1 MPPAVT
7 VLATGGTIAS
17 TDTAEGPAPSQAG
30 DELIEAVPELAEYAD
45 LAVEEVAQVPSFEMT
60 FDVAFD
66 LADRADRAAREA
78 DGVVVT
84 HGTDTMEES
93 AYLLDLVG
101 EYDAPVVF
109 TGAQRRDDELSADG
123 PANLLA
129 AVRTAAHDRF
139 EDGVYLA
146 FDEEVHAARTVTKAH
161 TSKLSAF
168 ESPETGPVASLDR
181 EAVRIHREPK
191 SETPTI
197 PVDGLSAS
205 VSVVHSGLG
214 ASADPLE
221 RALEAG
227 SDGIVLSATGLGNTT
242 AELGDAIASVVDRG
256 IPVVVASRCHAG
268 TTGAVYATPGGGATL
283 ADHGA
288 IFAGDLRPHKAR
300 LKLLVALSYTDDSAA
315 VRALFEERDA

>member
-1 MPPAVT
+1 MSPTVT

-17 TDTAEGPAPSQAG
+17 TDTAEGPAPSRAG
-30 DELIEAVPELAEYAD
+30 DELVEAVPELAEYAD

-66 LADRADRAAREA
+66 LADAAERAAREA

-101 EYDAPVVF
+101 EHDAPVVF

-129 AVRTAAHDRF
+129 AVRAAAHDRF
-139 EDGVYLA
+139 SAGVYLA
-146 FDEEVHAARTVTKAH
+146 FDEEVHTARDVTKVH
-161 TSKLSAF
+161 TSKLDAF

-181 EAVRIHREPK
+181 DAVRIHREPK

-197 PVDGLSAS
+197 PVEGLSAS
-205 VSVVHSGLG
+205 VVVVHSGLG

-221 RALEAG
+221 RALDAG
-227 SDGIVLSATGLGNTT
+227 ADGIVLSATGLGNTT
-242 AELGDAIASVVDRG
+242 AELGEAVAAMDGGVS
-256 IPVVVASRCHAG
+256 VVVASRCHAG

-283 ADHGA
+283 AEHGVV
-288 IFAGDLRPHKAR
+288 FAGDLRPHKAR
-300 LKLLVALSYTDDSAA
+300 LKLLCGLSHDESE
-315 VRALFEERDA
+315 VRALFEEHGA

>member
-1 MPPAVT
+1 MPPTVT
-7 VLATGGTIAS
+7 ILATGGTIAS
-17 TDTAEGPAPSQAG
+17 TDTAEGPAPSRAG
-30 DELIEAVPELAEYAD
+30 DELIEAVPELGEYTD
-45 LAVEEVAQVPSFEMT
+45 LAVEEVAQVPSFEVT
-60 FDVAFD
+60 FEVAFD
-66 LADRADRAAREA
+66 LADAAERAASGA

-139 EDGVYLA
+139 SEGVYLA
-146 FDEEVHAARTVTKAH
+146 FNEEVHAAREVTKAH
-161 TSKLSAF
+161 TSKLDAF
-168 ESPETGPVASLDR
+168 ESPETGPVTSLDR
-181 EAVRIHREPK
+181 EAVRIHREPE

-197 PVDGLSAS
+197 PAEELSAS
-205 VSVVHSGLG
+205 VAVVHSGLG

-221 RALEAG
+221 RALDAG
-227 SDGIVLSATGLGNTT
+227 ADGIVLSATGLGNTT
-242 AELGDAIASVVDRG
+242 AELGDAVAAAVDRG

-283 ADHGA
+283 AEHGA
-288 IFAGDLRPHKAR
+288 VFAGDLRPHKAR
-300 LKLLVALSYTDDSAA
+300 LKLLCGLSHDQIE
-315 VRALFEERDA
+315 VRALFEEHGA